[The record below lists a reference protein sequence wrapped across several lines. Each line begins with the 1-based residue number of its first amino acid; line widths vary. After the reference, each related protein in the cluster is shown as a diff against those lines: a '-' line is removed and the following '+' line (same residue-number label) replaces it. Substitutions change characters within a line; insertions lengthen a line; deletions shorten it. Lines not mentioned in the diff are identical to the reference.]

1 MHLLGKNLS
10 SFSVAARGISAA
22 LGLILIS
29 SLSFTT
35 GCGVFGQ
42 TYSLTAL
49 TVEPVANTTCI
60 YQGAQAQ
67 YQAYGTYTEGGHE
80 SHTHLI
86 TDQVNWSVT
95 FPTLASINSSGL
107 LTAGTVAVG
116 TSNVIASTQ
125 GEFGILHA
133 TTNIQVSNSCGS
145 SSSVR
150 ALSSVKIVP
159 ATATLSAAGDTEQPL
174 AIGMFTA
181 EPRSTDLSAHVTWQS
196 SNTSVATVSA
206 NGVIHAVAP
215 GDAVITARMATDD
228 GRVITGSQ
236 TVTFPAPSQ
245 DQ

>member
-1 MHLLGKNLS
+1 M
-10 SFSVAARGISAA
+10 SAA
-22 LGLILIS
+22 LGLFLIS
-29 SLSFTT
+29 SLSLST
-35 GCGVFGQ
+35 GCGALGL
-42 TYSLTAL
+42 TYSLTGL

-67 YQAYGTYTEGGHE
+67 YRAYGTYTEGNHS
-80 SHTHLI
+80 SHTHEI

-116 TSNVIASTQ
+116 TSNVIASVE

-150 ALSSVKIVP
+150 ALSSLKIIP
-159 ATATLSAAGDTEQPL
+159 AAATLSSAGDTEQPL
-174 AIGMFTA
+174 AIGVFTT
-181 EPRSTDLSAHVTWQS
+181 EPRANDLSSHVTWQS
-196 SNTSVATVSA
+196 SNTAVATVSA
-206 NGVIHAVAP
+206 NGIIHAVAP
-215 GDAVITARMATDD
+215 GNAVITARTTTDD
-228 GRVITGSQ
+228 GRAITGTQ
-236 TVTFPAPSQ
+236 TVVFPAPSQ